1 MAYILGVDG
10 GNTKT
15 DYFLFDTNANFIDFY
30 RGGTCS
36 HEGLKDSFEGSYRVM
51 SQVISELL
59 SRNNLKVSDI
69 KASVFGLAGVD
80 TPNQKKRLEEVV
92 SRIGFT
98 NFRVVND
105 SFLGIKAG
113 TDKGVGVCSIN
124 GTGTSSGGIDDE
136 GNYLQVGG
144 IGAIVGDEAGG
155 YHVSRQVVRAVFDEA
170 YRFGKKTSLTPI
182 VYNLL
187 NVSDKYYLM
196 EKISDYYL
204 SRKVDYTTLT
214 IACFDEANKGDE
226 VAIEILTKM
235 AENLARSAGGVVVN
249 LKFKDPV
256 QIVLAGSVWVKGSCP
271 VLVNKFK
278 EFINA
283 FTKRECQI
291 NILTVPPATG
301 AIIWALELYTGT
313 FPEKDIRE
321 DIIRTVQLQLDNINN
336 QA

>member
-1 MAYILGVDG
+1 MAFILGVDG

-15 DYFLFDTNANFIDFY
+15 DYFLFDTEGNFIDFY

-36 HEGLKDSFEGSYRVM
+36 HEGLKDSFDGSYRVM
-51 SQVISELL
+51 NQVINDLL
-59 SRNNLKVSDI
+59 SRNHLQVSDI

-80 TPNQKKRLEEVV
+80 TPYQKQRLEEVV
-92 SRIGFT
+92 RKIGFT

-113 TDKGVGVCSIN
+113 TTNGVGVCSIN

-136 GNYLQVGG
+136 DNYLQVGG

-155 YHVSRQVVRAVFDEA
+155 YHISRQVVRAAYDEA

-182 VYNLL
+182 VFDLL
-187 NVSDKYYLM
+187 QVTDKYYLM

-204 SRKVDYTTLT
+204 TRKVDYTTLT
-214 IACFDEANKGDE
+214 IACFEEANKGDE
-226 VAIEILTKM
+226 VAIEILTIT

-256 QIVLAGSVWVKGSCP
+256 QIVLAGSVWVKGACP
-271 VLVNKFK
+271 VMVNEFK
-278 EFINA
+278 KFIND
-283 FTKRECQI
+283 FTKRNCEVT
-291 NILTVPPATG
+291 ILTVPPATG
-301 AIIWALELYTGT
+301 AIIWAIELYNRS
-313 FPEKDIRE
+313 FPSLEMRQK
-321 DIIRTVQLQLDNINN
+321 IIAKVKEQLDNISK
-336 QA
+336 